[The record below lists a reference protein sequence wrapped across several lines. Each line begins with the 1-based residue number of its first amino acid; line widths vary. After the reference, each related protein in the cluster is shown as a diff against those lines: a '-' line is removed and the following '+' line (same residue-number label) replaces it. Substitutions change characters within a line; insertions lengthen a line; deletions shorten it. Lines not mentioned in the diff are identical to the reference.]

1 MQSTPAPAT
10 PQASA
15 TPQAAPIA
23 APVTIEALQTR
34 EFTLQAKVNSL
45 TAQQDVLNEQMRT
58 GSPAV
63 RVTAEMQLLQYKMD
77 LASTKAELASVRTE
91 LAARKSQPQA
101 RPTEIVV
108 PPLPPRTFIDRIDP
122 DALTVAFI
130 VTVVAVLMPLSIG
143 LSRRFWRRAAATSA
157 AMPAEDKIAPRLDRL
172 EHAVDAIAI
181 EVERISES
189 QRFMAKVLAERP
201 AAAAATSNEAASLA
215 PLAEASPF
223 LALGAGP
230 MEPIHAPE
238 RQPVRASIT
247 PH

>member
-1 MQSTPAPAT
+1 MQSTPAPGT
-10 PQASA
+10 PQAP
-15 TPQAAPIA
+15 TIPQAAPVA
-23 APVTIEALQTR
+23 APVTVEALQTR
-34 EFTLQAKVNSL
+34 EFALQAKVNSL

-77 LASTKAELASVRTE
+77 LASAKADLASVRSE
-91 LAARKSQPQA
+91 LAARKGQPQA
-101 RPTEIVV
+101 PQTHIEVP
-108 PPLPPRTFIDRIDP
+108 PPLPRTFLDRIDP
-122 DALTVAFI
+122 DALTAAFI
-130 VTVVAVLMPLSIG
+130 VTVLAVLMPLSIG
-143 LSRRFWRRAAATSA
+143 LSRRLWRRGAAPSPT
-157 AMPAEDKIAPRLDRL
+157 PTDDQIAPRLDRL

-189 QRFMAKVLAERP
+189 QRFVAKVLAERP
-201 AAAAATSNEAASLA
+201 AAAAPASNEAASA
-215 PLAEASPF
+215 ALAEGTPF

-238 RQPVRASIT
+238 RQAVRASVT